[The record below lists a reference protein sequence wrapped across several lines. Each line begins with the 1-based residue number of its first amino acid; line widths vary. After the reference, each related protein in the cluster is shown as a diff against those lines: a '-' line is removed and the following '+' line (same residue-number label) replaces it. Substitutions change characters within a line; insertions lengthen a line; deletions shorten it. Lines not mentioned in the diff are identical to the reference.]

1 MDSNK
6 SPIRLDFHTFNL
18 HYSQSARCLCMC
30 DDVLSNRHGIFL
42 ETCGARGDN
51 WACSVVLNR
60 SLSTTR
66 HVPAA
71 LLLHILFLCSF
82 SHLCLLSLLCT
93 RFLHFFFLTDASNSL
108 LTTNCYRARTK
119 ARACTDTPHY
129 TTLSLT
135 YRHWRGASAACI
147 RSLLLKEGCPNSS
160 WQGLGEARE
169 QLSTHTYAHAC
180 IPWNMKP
187 YYTFY
192 TQTSATRWRWNT
204 QPHISQKKRF
214 NVFCLC
220 QRFHCSF
227 VHLARSVLRQHAT
240 GLCTLVTA
248 QHGQMSIDM
257 RRTKADIITK
267 RCNLS
272 NMLSESIYS
281 HTVYA

>member
-1 MDSNK
+1 MLSCSQQVAEHNATRTCSSSSSYTLLVFFLSSLSFITSLHSLFTFFLSNWCIKFATDDQLLQSTNK
-6 SPIRLDFHTFNL
+6 STCMHRH
-18 HYSQSARCLCMC
+18 SALQKT
-30 DDVLSNRHGIFL
+30 I
-42 ETCGARGDN
+42 
-51 WACSVVLNR
+51 
-60 SLSTTR
+60 
-66 HVPAA
+66 
-71 LLLHILFLCSF
+71 
-82 SHLCLLSLLCT
+82 
-93 RFLHFFFLTDASNSL
+93 
-108 LTTNCYRARTK
+108 
-119 ARACTDTPHY
+119 
-129 TTLSLT
+129 SLT